1 MALFR
6 RKKIEHKTFDRENQ
20 IPVIKASICNGEQ
33 VVGFMNKTTGD
44 FEEVMMIRS
53 AKELESFRETYQIE
67 GEIKKVY

>member
-6 RKKIEHKTFDRENQ
+6 RKKKEHKTYDRENQ

-33 VVGFMNKTTGD
+33 VVGFMDKKTGE
-44 FEEVMMIRS
+44 FEEVMLIRS
-53 AKELESFRETYQIE
+53 AKELEEFKETYQIE